1 MKHYSFCFVYNKDEL
16 FGNSGCLQREGILLK
31 RAAAFLLILL
41 LLAGCSGVQH
51 NTDLEKSI
59 SDIVKDKDSSEIPL
73 DSLADFDWEKAFLFT
88 PYSPQEHIEEQLGV
102 SFNDPSSF
110 DFRDDIYLLVF
121 MNEDEVVHYAEV
133 KRQGADF
140 TIGEGEYLTPAEDV
154 ITIERP

>member
-16 FGNSGCLQREGILLK
+16 FGNFVCLQREGILLK
-31 RAAAFLLILL
+31 RALTHPAVISRLQW
-41 LLAGCSGVQH
+41 CSH

-59 SDIVKDKDSSEIPL
+59 SDIVKDKDSNEIPL
-73 DSLADFDWEKAFLFT
+73 DSLADFDWEKAFLFM

-102 SFNDPSSF
+102 SFNDPSSI

-121 MNEDEVVHYAEV
+121 KNDGEVVQYAEV
-133 KRQGADF
+133 ERQGADF
-140 TIGEGEYLTPAEDV
+140 SIGEEEYLTPAEDV